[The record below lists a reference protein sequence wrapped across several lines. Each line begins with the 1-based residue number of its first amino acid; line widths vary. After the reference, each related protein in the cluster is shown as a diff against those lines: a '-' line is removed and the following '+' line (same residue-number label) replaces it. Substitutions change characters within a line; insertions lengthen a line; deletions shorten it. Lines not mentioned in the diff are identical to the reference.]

1 MIDNNEADGFIKG
14 VWSEQVLVVTEDYE
28 IVGKIFLPK
37 INKRNRVLSD
47 LLNGKKR
54 FMAIKNCKI
63 KHRHY
68 PERST
73 EEQDFIQLNVNA
85 IIMLRPIFDEKQD

>member
-1 MIDNNEADGFIKG
+1 MVENNDAESFIKG
-14 VWSEQVLVVTEDYE
+14 VWSEQVLVITEDYE
-28 IVGKIFLPK
+28 IVGTIFLPK

-63 KHRHY
+63 KHRHF
-68 PERST
+68 PDRTT
-73 EEQDFIQLNVNA
+73 EEQDFIQLNINS
-85 IIMLRPIFDEKQD
+85 IIMLRPIFAE

>member
-1 MIDNNEADGFIKG
+1 MVENNDAESFIKG
-14 VWSEQVLVVTEDYE
+14 VWSEQVLVITEDYE

-63 KHRHY
+63 KHRHFHD
-68 PERST
+68 RTT
-73 EEQDFIQLNVNA
+73 EEQDFIQLNINS
-85 IIMLRPIFDEKQD
+85 IIMLRPIFAE

>member
-1 MIDNNEADGFIKG
+1 MVENNDAESFIKG
-14 VWSEQVLVVTEDYE
+14 VWSEQVLVITEDYE

-63 KHRHY
+63 KHRHF
-68 PERST
+68 PDRTT
-73 EEQDFIQLNVNA
+73 EEQDFIQLNINS
-85 IIMLRPIFDEKQD
+85 IIMLRPILAE

>member
-1 MIDNNEADGFIKG
+1 MVEKNEAESFIKG
-14 VWSEQVLVVTEDYE
+14 VWCEQGLVITEDYE

-54 FMAIKNCKI
+54 FMAIKNCQI
-63 KHRHY
+63 KHRHF
-68 PERST
+68 PDRTT
-73 EEQDFIQLNVNA
+73 EEQDFIQLNINS
-85 IIMLRPIFDEKQD
+85 IIMLRPIFAE

>member
-1 MIDNNEADGFIKG
+1 MVENNDAEIFIKG
-14 VWSEQVLVVTEDYE
+14 VWAEQVLVISEDYE

-54 FMAIKNCKI
+54 FMAIKNCQI
-63 KHRHY
+63 KHRHF
-68 PERST
+68 PDRTT
-73 EEQDFIQLNVNA
+73 EEQDFIQLNINT
-85 IIMLRPIFDEKQD
+85 IIMLRPIFAE

>member
-1 MIDNNEADGFIKG
+1 MVENNDAESFIKG
-14 VWSEQVLVVTEDYE
+14 VWSEQVLVITEDYE

-54 FMAIKNCKI
+54 FMAIKNCQI
-63 KHRHY
+63 KHRHF
-68 PERST
+68 PDRIT
-73 EEQDFIQLNVNA
+73 EEQDFIQLNINS
-85 IIMLRPIFDEKQD
+85 IIMLRPIFAE

>member
-1 MIDNNEADGFIKG
+1 MVENNDAESFIKG
-14 VWSEQVLVVTEDYE
+14 VWSEQVLVITEDYE

-54 FMAIKNCKI
+54 FMAITNCQI
-63 KHRHY
+63 KHRHF
-68 PERST
+68 PDRTT
-73 EEQDFIQLNVNA
+73 EEQDFIRLNIHS
-85 IIMLRPIFDEKQD
+85 IITLLPIFAE

>member
-1 MIDNNEADGFIKG
+1 MVESNDAESFIKG
-14 VWSEQVLVVTEDYE
+14 VWSEQGLVITEDYE

-54 FMAIKNCKI
+54 FMAIKNCQI
-63 KHRHY
+63 KHRHF
-68 PERST
+68 PDRTT
-73 EEQDFIQLNVNA
+73 EEQDFIQLNINS
-85 IIMLRPIFDEKQD
+85 IIMLRPIFAE

>member
-1 MIDNNEADGFIKG
+1 MVENNDAESVIKG
-14 VWSEQVLVVTEDYE
+14 VWSEQVLVITEDYE
-28 IVGKIFLPK
+28 IGGKIFLPK

-63 KHRHY
+63 KHRHF
-68 PERST
+68 PDRTT
-73 EEQDFIQLNVNA
+73 EEQDFIQLNINS
-85 IIMLRPIFDEKQD
+85 IIMLRPIFAE

>member
-1 MIDNNEADGFIKG
+1 MVESNDAESFIKG
-14 VWSEQVLVVTEDYE
+14 VWSEQVLVITEDYE

-54 FMAIKNCKI
+54 FMAIKNCQI
-63 KHRHY
+63 KHRHF
-68 PERST
+68 PDRTT
-73 EEQDFIQLNVNA
+73 EEQDFIQLNINS
-85 IIMLRPIFDEKQD
+85 IIMLRPIFAD

>member
-1 MIDNNEADGFIKG
+1 MVENNDAESFIKG
-14 VWSEQVLVVTEDYE
+14 VWSEQVLVITEDYE

-54 FMAIKNCKI
+54 FMAIKNCQI
-63 KHRHY
+63 KHRHF
-68 PERST
+68 PDRTT
-73 EEQDFIQLNVNA
+73 EEQDFIEVNINS
-85 IIMLRPIFDEKQD
+85 IIMLRPIFAE

>member
-1 MIDNNEADGFIKG
+1 MVENNDAESVIKG
-14 VWSEQVLVVTEDYE
+14 VWSEQVLVITEDYE

-63 KHRHY
+63 KHRHF
-68 PERST
+68 PDRTT
-73 EEQDFIQLNVNA
+73 EEQDFIQLNINS
-85 IIMLRPIFDEKQD
+85 IIMLRPIFAE

>member
-1 MIDNNEADGFIKG
+1 MVENNDAESFIKG
-14 VWSEQVLVVTEDYE
+14 VWSEHVLVITEDYE

-54 FMAIKNCKI
+54 FMAIKNCQI
-63 KHRHY
+63 KHRHF
-68 PERST
+68 PDRTT
-73 EEQDFIQLNVNA
+73 EEQDFIQLNINS
-85 IIMLRPIFDEKQD
+85 IIMLRPIFAE

>member
-1 MIDNNEADGFIKG
+1 MVENNDAESFIKG
-14 VWSEQVLVVTEDYE
+14 VWSEQVLVITEDYE

-37 INKRNRVLSD
+37 IYKRIRVLSD

-63 KHRHY
+63 KHRHF
-68 PERST
+68 PDRTT
-73 EEQDFIQLNVNA
+73 EEQDFIQLNINS
-85 IIMLRPIFDEKQD
+85 IIMLRPIFAE

>member
-1 MIDNNEADGFIKG
+1 MVENNDAASFIKG
-14 VWSEQVLVVTEDYE
+14 VWSEQVLVITEDYE

-54 FMAIKNCKI
+54 FMAIKNCQI
-63 KHRHY
+63 KHRHF
-68 PERST
+68 PDRIT
-73 EEQDFIQLNVNA
+73 EEQDFIQLNINSF
-85 IIMLRPIFDEKQD
+85 IMLRPIFAE

>member
-1 MIDNNEADGFIKG
+1 MVENNDAESFIKG
-14 VWSEQVLVVTEDYE
+14 VWSEQVLVITEDYE

-54 FMAIKNCKI
+54 FMAIKNCQI
-63 KHRHY
+63 KHRHF
-68 PERST
+68 PDRTT
-73 EEQDFIQLNVNA
+73 EEQDFIQLNINP
-85 IIMLRPIFDEKQD
+85 IIMLRPIFAE

>member
-1 MIDNNEADGFIKG
+1 MVENNDAESVIKG
-14 VWSEQVLVVTEDYE
+14 VWSEQVLVITEDYE

-63 KHRHY
+63 KHRHF
-68 PERST
+68 PARTT
-73 EEQDFIQLNVNA
+73 EEQDFIQLNINS
-85 IIMLRPIFDEKQD
+85 IIMLRPIFAE

>member
-1 MIDNNEADGFIKG
+1 MVENNDAESFIKG
-14 VWSEQVLVVTEDYE
+14 VWSEQVLVITEDYE

-54 FMAIKNCKI
+54 FMAIKNCQI
-63 KHRHY
+63 KHRHF
-68 PERST
+68 PDRTT
-73 EEQDFIQLNVNA
+73 EEQDFIQLNINS
-85 IIMLRPIFDEKQD
+85 IIMLRPIFAE